1 MNNTNRFEFQ
11 KTMLEKG
18 ADELQRH
25 ISRLDEI
32 LSKIKAGCIT
42 VWVALIGWAFSSNNT
57 EMVSLGAIVI
67 IGFWLLEGF
76 FRGLQARYLA
86 ASAKLTEFLNDKTAL
101 DNSFELLE
109 FPANVVYP
117 MTFSESES
125 TKFRMYWRGLSA
137 LSTSVFYLFLV
148 FVNYL
153 LWVF

>member
-1 MNNTNRFEFQ
+1 MNRFEFQ
-11 KTMLEKG
+11 TTMLEKG

-57 EMVSLGAIVI
+57 EMVSLGAVVI

-86 ASAKLTEFLNDKTAL
+86 SSAKLTEFLNDKAAL
-101 DNSFELLE
+101 DKSFETLE

-117 MTFSESES
+117 MTFSESEW
-125 TKFRMYWRGLSA
+125 TKFKLYWCGLSA
-137 LSTSVFYLFLV
+137 LSTSIFYLFLV

>member
-1 MNNTNRFEFQ
+1 MNKKNRFEFQ
-11 KTMLEKG
+11 ATMLEKG

-57 EMVSLGAIVI
+57 DMVSLGAVVI

-86 ASAKLTEFLNDKTAL
+86 SSAKLTEFLNDKTAL
-101 DNSFELLE
+101 DKSFESLE

-117 MTFSESES
+117 MTFSESEW

-137 LSTSVFYLFLV
+137 LSTSIFYLFLV

>member
-11 KTMLEKG
+11 ATMLEKG

-57 EMVSLGAIVI
+57 EIISLGAVVI

-76 FRGLQARYLA
+76 FRGLQSRYLA

-101 DNSFELLE
+101 DNSFESLE

-117 MTFSESES
+117 MTFSESEW
-125 TKFRMYWRGLSA
+125 TKFKMYWRGLSA
-137 LSTSVFYLFLV
+137 LSTSIFYLFLV
-148 FVNYL
+148 SVNYM
-153 LWVF
+153 LWAF